1 MHEASP
7 ITRQQAAL
15 ELLRRQRAQG
25 SLVEYARSIDI
36 PGAPVNADPESEHFK
51 SVETSLALHHR
62 IMLEAIEATMNT
74 FMGRLMIFAPPGSAK
89 SSYASVVA
97 PSWKLASN
105 DGYRII
111 LASYAAQIAW
121 KQSRKARA
129 LCRTSAH
136 TSIWDNS
143 VILAPDQKAV
153 PQWALSNGSEFMAF
167 GITAGITG
175 NRANGILGDD
185 MVAGREAAD
194 SEVIREKTWDEY
206 MDSATTRLIPGGW
219 IILIQCMTGDT
230 PVLMADG
237 AERRLDE
244 IRPGD
249 NVASYDRGQL
259 VASRV
264 LNWTSQGVDRCFTIR
279 TSSGITVTANER
291 HPFLVDRAGAR
302 EWVRLK
308 DLRPGDNMVRAI
320 GASGVG
326 NSALPRAVGNLRSA
340 RDTAIPTTASSDGRQ
355 AFARHRTRQ
364 SSGATRIS
372 STAMGSGSP
381 STTRYSSF
389 KAGVARFVENLRGRM
404 SARIGAANFAS
415 TTAMTAD
422 VSVVCCAT
430 TATSLSDTGKRN
442 ECCLLLPDTYA
453 ITTDPIVEIVPA
465 GEREVFDIQVE
476 ATENFIANGLVSHN
490 TRWNEDDVCGRILP
504 EDYAGQSG
512 RILCRDGQYWNVLN
526 IPAKAEHA
534 DDPLGRQVGD
544 YLWPEWFPKAHWAQW
559 EHNPRAARTWS
570 ALFQQRPTAGEGIEF
585 KREWFKWYDPDAE
598 PGKPGARPTHLTIYG
613 ASDFATKE
621 DKSDFTEHGV
631 MGLGESRIKIVIDDR
646 LTEASPIYILDWWYG
661 QKTTDVGISNA
672 VGLIGKHHPRRWWD
686 EGGPIDN
693 AIRPA
698 FTRAMRESTPPVYV
712 DLKSLTS
719 IKNKAVK
726 LASFQARAAA
736 GLVYLPL
743 NRPWAT
749 RLLDQLCGFPAAKYD
764 DAADVCGL
772 FGRGI
777 DDMMA
782 PHEPRAQAL
791 RQGPKPFTGHWVE
804 SNEDE
809 HPVQPRYA

>member
-1 MHEASP
+1 MLEASP

-36 PGAPVNADPESEHFK
+36 PGAPVNADPETEHFK

-219 IILIQCMTGDT
+219 IILIQ
-230 PVLMADG
+230 
-237 AERRLDE
+237 
-244 IRPGD
+244 
-249 NVASYDRGQL
+249 
-259 VASRV
+259 
-264 LNWTSQGVDRCFTIR
+264 
-279 TSSGITVTANER
+279 
-291 HPFLVDRAGAR
+291 
-302 EWVRLK
+302 
-308 DLRPGDNMVRAI
+308 
-320 GASGVG
+320 
-326 NSALPRAVGNLRSA
+326 
-340 RDTAIPTTASSDGRQ
+340 
-355 AFARHRTRQ
+355 
-364 SSGATRIS
+364 
-372 STAMGSGSP
+372 
-381 STTRYSSF
+381 
-389 KAGVARFVENLRGRM
+389 
-404 SARIGAANFAS
+404 
-415 TTAMTAD
+415 
-422 VSVVCCAT
+422 
-430 TATSLSDTGKRN
+430 
-442 ECCLLLPDTYA
+442 
-453 ITTDPIVEIVPA
+453 
-465 GEREVFDIQVE
+465 
-476 ATENFIANGLVSHN
+476 

-534 DDPLGRQVGD
+534 DDPLGRQIGE
-544 YLWPEWFPKAHWAQW
+544 YLWPEWFPQAHWAQW

-570 ALFQQRPTAGEGIEF
+570 ALFQQRPTAGDGIEF

-646 LTEASPIYILDWWYG
+646 LTEASPIYILDWWFG

-698 FTRAMRESTPPVYV
+698 FTRAMREAQPPVYV